1 MYALKPRSINLKTSV
16 ISVFVFLL
24 IAYQIPAAFGA
35 VGVQAGDWARYSIEI
50 TLPEG
55 DDTNEFA
62 ELADIEWIEG
72 RVDNV
77 SGDVVSGRFI
87 LHYKNGTEVDE
98 TFSDVIGESELP
110 FFIEP
115 NLQTGDVVPLL
126 IVDEEMMINGTEAR
140 EYSGARRDVNYVRLS
155 VDEMGIS
162 SSIESY
168 WDQATGV
175 LCELGMSISGEIL
188 DESLSMSLTF
198 LLTDTNVWTATSGL
212 LGVEWPIW
220 IVAIGAILVGTV
232 GIVILRRR

>member
-1 MYALKPRSINLKTSV
+1 MALKTHSGNLKMYYITAL
-16 ISVFVFLL
+16 VFLL
-24 IAYQIPAAFGA
+24 IACQTPVVFGA
-35 VGVQAGDWARYSIEI
+35 VGVQAGDWARYSIDI

-87 LHYKNGTEVDE
+87 LHYANGTEVDE
-98 TFSDVIGESELP
+98 SFSDVIGESELP

-115 NLQTGDVVPLL
+115 NLQIGDPVPLL
-126 IVDEEMMINGTEAR
+126 IIDEEMMINGTEAR
-140 EYSGARRDVNYVRLS
+140 EYARAIRDVSYVRLAM
-155 VDEMGIS
+155 DEMGIS

-188 DESLSMSLTF
+188 GESLSMSLTF
-198 LLTDTNVWTATSGL
+198 LLTDTNVWTVPSGL

-220 IVAIGAILVGTV
+220 IVAIAAILVGTV
-232 GIVILRRR
+232 GVLVFRRQ

>member
-1 MYALKPRSINLKTSV
+1 MALKTHSVNLKMYYITAL
-16 ISVFVFLL
+16 VFLL
-24 IAYQIPAAFGA
+24 IAYQTPVVFGA
-35 VGVQAGDWARYSIEI
+35 VGVQAGDWARYSIDI

-87 LHYKNGTEVDE
+87 LHYANGTEVDE
-98 TFSDVIGESELP
+98 SFSDVIGESELP

-115 NLQTGDVVPLL
+115 NLQIGDPVPLL
-126 IVDEEMMINGTEAR
+126 IIDEEMMINGTEAR
-140 EYSGARRDVNYVRLS
+140 EYAGATRDVNYVRLTM
-155 VDEMGIS
+155 DEMGIS

-188 DESLSMSLTF
+188 GESLSMSLTF
-198 LLTDTNVWTATSGL
+198 LLTDTNIWTVPSGL

-220 IVAIGAILVGTV
+220 IVAIAAILVGTV
-232 GIVILRRR
+232 GVFVFRRQ

>member
-1 MYALKPRSINLKTSV
+1 VCALKPQRDNLKTYV
-16 ISVFVFLL
+16 VATLVFLL
-24 IAYQIPAAFGA
+24 IACHTPVVFGA
-35 VGVQAGDWARYSIEI
+35 FGVQAGDWARYSIEI

-98 TFSDVIGESELP
+98 SFSDVIGESELP
-110 FFIEP
+110 FFIKP
-115 NLQTGDVVPLL
+115 NLQTGDLVPLL

-140 EYSGARRDVNYVRLS
+140 EYAGAGRDVNYVRLS
-155 VDEMGIS
+155 MDEMGIS

-168 WDQATGV
+168 WDQVTGV

-188 DESLSMSLTF
+188 GESLSMSLTF
-198 LLTDTNVWTATSGL
+198 LLTDTNVWTAPSGL
-212 LGVEWPIW
+212 LGIEWPVW
-220 IVAIGAILVGTV
+220 IVAIATILVGTV
-232 GIVILRRR
+232 GIFILKRR

>member
-1 MYALKPRSINLKTSV
+1 MSALKTHSVNLKTYY
-16 ISVFVFLL
+16 ITAPVFLL
-24 IAYQIPAAFGA
+24 IACQIPVVFGA
-35 VGVQAGDWARYSIEI
+35 VGVQAGDWARYSIDI

-77 SGDVVSGRFI
+77 SGDVVSGKFI
-87 LHYKNGTEVDE
+87 LHYANGTEVDE
-98 TFSDVIGESELP
+98 SFSDVIGESELP

-115 NLQTGDVVPLL
+115 NLQTGDPVPLL
-126 IVDEEMMINGTEAR
+126 IIDEEMMINGTEAR
-140 EYSGARRDVNYVRLS
+140 EYAGATRDVNYVRLS
-155 VDEMGIS
+155 LDEMGIS

-188 DESLSMSLTF
+188 GESLSMSLTF
-198 LLTDTNVWTATSGL
+198 LLTDTNVWTAPSGL

-220 IVAIGAILVGTV
+220 IVAIAAILVGTV
-232 GIVILRRR
+232 GVLVFRRQ

>member
-1 MYALKPRSINLKTSV
+1 MCTLKPRSVYLKTYV
-16 ISVFVFLL
+16 VLALVFLL
-24 IAYQIPAAFGA
+24 IACQTPVVNGA

-77 SGDVVSGRFI
+77 SGEIVSGRFI
-87 LHYKNGTEVDE
+87 IHYKNGTEVDE
-98 TFSDVIGESELP
+98 SFSDVIGESELP

-115 NLQTGDVVPLL
+115 NLQIGDTVPLL
-126 IVDEEMMINGTEAR
+126 IVDQEMMINGTETR
-140 EYSGARRDVNYVRLS
+140 EYAGATRDVNFVRLA
-155 VDEMGIS
+155 VDEMGIN

-188 DESLSMSLTF
+188 GESLSMSLTF
-198 LLTDTNVWTATSGL
+198 LLTDTNIWTAPSGL
-212 LGVEWPIW
+212 LGVDWSIW
-220 IVAIGAILVGTV
+220 IVAIATIVVGTV
-232 GIVILRRR
+232 GVFILRQR